1 MIYYNESEFK
11 AGTDNPCYQDNN
23 ITIKCYWEDKD
34 AYPFGYW
41 EVNFYGKEEFIVGD
55 NGSTHLDACGKAARE
70 YFVSCHMSE
79 VEEDAE
85 IVDDAIDE
93 LLDILKN
100 GNYTYNSEEEE
111 FVSEDGSDTISVYDY
126 YYSNIKGNL
135 QMFGFEEDYIEKV
148 LFKTAIG
155 KINPTF
161 EEIENHFKQ
170 SVYNLA
176 DEYNWTIS
184 DGINEGLQNVGSNF
198 DDFFYKGRLQGRIW
212 TYDNVISFYEE
223 QQPTQS
229 ELVTICKN
237 LSFNDKINISFNELM
252 NFYIVYRNFD
262 NGKVKACTVLDYI
275 EGNNDDDEDEEYVNS
290 INPDERKGSTFIPH
304 LASQKDKRDYF
315 DNFLKDRAQN
325 KYVPLEKKYGS
336 LAAYHAQKY
345 QESIKRII
353 NNVINE
359 HINRKRRNRV

>member
-1 MIYYNESEFK
+1 MISYDESEFE
-11 AGTDNPCYQDNN
+11 AGTDNPCYQDDN
-23 ITIKCYWEDKD
+23 ITIKCNWQDED

-41 EVNFYGKEEFIVGD
+41 EVNFDGEEKFVVGD
-55 NGSTHLDACGKAARE
+55 NGSMHSDACGKAARE
-70 YFVSCHMSE
+70 YFISYYMSE

-85 IVDDAIDE
+85 TVNDAIDE
-93 LLDILKN
+93 LLDTLKM

-126 YYSNIKGNL
+126 YYDNIEGNL
-135 QMFGFEEDYIEKV
+135 HMFGFEEDYIESI

-161 EEIENHFKQ
+161 DEIENHFEQ

-176 DEYNWTIS
+176 DEYNWETS
-184 DGINEGLQNVGSNF
+184 VEINEGLQEVGSNF

-237 LSFNDKINISFNELM
+237 LSLNDEINTSFNELM

-262 NGKVKACTVLDYI
+262 NEKVKACTVLDYI
-275 EGNNDDDEDEEYVNS
+275 EGNNDDDEEYVNS

-315 DNFLKDRAQN
+315 AAFMANRDKNVYA
-325 KYVPLEKKYGS
+325 PIEKKYGS
-336 LAAYHAQKY
+336 LAAYYAQKY
-345 QESIKRII
+345 QESVKRII

-359 HINRKRRNRV
+359 HINRKRRDRV

>member
-1 MIYYNESEFK
+1 MIRYDESEFE
-11 AGTDNPCYQDNN
+11 AGTDNPCYQDDN
-23 ITIKCYWEDKD
+23 ITIKCNWEDEG

-41 EVNFYGKEEFIVGD
+41 KVNFDGEEKFTVGD
-55 NGSTHLDACGKAARE
+55 NGSMHSNACGKAARE
-70 YFVSCHMSE
+70 YFLSYYMSE
-79 VEEDAE
+79 IEEDAE
-85 IVDDAIDE
+85 IVDYAIDE
-93 LLDILKN
+93 LLDTLKN

-126 YYSNIKGNL
+126 YYDNIEGNL
-135 QMFGFEEDYIEKV
+135 QMLGFEEDYIESI

-161 EEIENHFKQ
+161 DEIENHFKQ

-176 DEYNWTIS
+176 DEYDWSTFY
-184 DGINEGLQNVGSNF
+184 GINEGLQEVGSNF
-198 DDFFYKGRLQGRIW
+198 NDFFFKGRLQGRIW
-212 TYDNVISFYEE
+212 TYDDVISFYED
-223 QQPTQS
+223 QQPTPK
-229 ELVTICKN
+229 ELNVICKK
-237 LSFNDKINISFNELM
+237 LSNNIGVDYNYLL
-252 NFYIVYRNFD
+252 NYYIVYKND
-262 NGKVKACTVLDYI
+262 DDEVKACTVFDYI
-275 EGNNDDDEDEEYVNS
+275 KGNNNENETSNKEK
-290 INPDERKGSTFIPH
+290 RKGAVFVPH
-304 LASQKDKRDYF
+304 LANYKDKRNYF